1 MLLAIQISGLAFYLS
16 ACFMFVLGF
25 ITCGVVA
32 SSSDRKEESKRL
44 KQIGDCLA
52 AMLAVSS
59 RFVHRAKKEDG
70 DLFWRLGARALKM
83 TDLNEP
89 EVKMKADEIEC
100 IRSIQNAIDVRA

>member
-1 MLLAIQISGLAFYLS
+1 MQISGLAFYLS
-16 ACFMFVLGF
+16 VCFMFVLGF
-25 ITCGVVA
+25 VFCGII
-32 SSSDRKEESKRL
+32 SSGSDRKEESKRL
-44 KQIGDCLA
+44 KQIFDCLT

-70 DLFWRLGARALKM
+70 DLFWRLGARALKL